1 MKVDWNKELYRTDGV
16 GKDNNYSKGGIII
29 KSKFDPFKKMF
40 IAERESSQGWKAIT
54 NSGEKLYKLVYDTLG
69 KLYQFT

>member
-1 MKVDWNKELYRTDGV
+1 
-16 GKDNNYSKGGIII
+16 
-29 KSKFDPFKKMF
+29 MF